1 MKIGL
6 ILECGPMG
14 ADKQV
19 CEHLI
24 GILDSQMEFDSVT
37 LDNKPNLIAKCGGA
51 ARELL
56 AGGCDHVAIVWD
68 LHPAWRIDGQSPC
81 RFKDRQSIFQ
91 SLSDADVAIQSVSLI
106 CIEEEL
112 EAWLISDERALSS
125 ILSTAA
131 HPVVLRRNN
140 QASSTKKPKTALN
153 QLFQRHR
160 RGPYQD
166 LTHAIRIIRAIP
178 DFQRLRR
185 CESFRRFAL
194 QTTDVNLY

>member
-6 ILECGPMG
+6 ILECGPQG

-19 CEHLI
+19 CEYLI
-24 GILDSQMEFDSVT
+24 GRLDPDIEFESIT

-51 ARELL
+51 ASQLL
-56 AGGCDHVAIVWD
+56 AGGCDHVVVVWD
-68 LHPAWRIDGQSPC
+68 LYPAWRIAAHPPC
-81 RFKDRQSIFQ
+81 RFEDRQSIFQ
-91 SLSDADVAIQSVSLI
+91 SISDAGVATIDVSLI

-131 HPVVLRRNN
+131 HPVSIRRNN
-140 QASSTKKPKTALN
+140 QASSTRKPKTALN

-185 CESFRRFAL
+185 CESFQRFVL
-194 QTTDVNLY
+194 KTTGTVI